1 MTRKVLVLTF
11 LAGAA
16 LSLQACSQVRE
27 QFDFSKKAPDE
38 FKVVTRAPLEM
49 PANLSALPA
58 PQPGAPRPQEIT
70 TEQMA
75 RQSILGED
83 AVYPQT
89 AGAMTQGEAAFL
101 QRSGA
106 AGASPAIRAQVNKE
120 TEEYIED
127 ERPGIDKLKRMVG
140 MTPAEPS
147 KEAVDPV
154 KEIERIK
161 QNKAQ
166 GKPITAGEVPTIGD
180 R

>member
-1 MTRKVLVLTF
+1 MIRKVLVLTL
-11 LAGAA
+11 LAGAS

-49 PANLSALPA
+49 PSNLSSLPA
-58 PQPGAPRPQEIT
+58 PQPGALRPQEVPT
-70 TEQMA
+70 DQLA
-75 RQSILGED
+75 RQSILGES
-83 AVYPQT
+83 AVYP
-89 AGAMTQGEAAFL
+89 AGNAPLSQGESALL

-106 AGASPAIRAQVNKE
+106 ANASPAIRAQVNKE
-120 TEEYIED
+120 TEEYIEG

-154 KEIERIK
+154 KEIERIR

>member
-11 LAGAA
+11 LAGA
-16 LSLQACSQVRE
+16 SLLLQGCSEVRE

-49 PANLSALPA
+49 PANLNSLPA
-58 PQPGAPRPQEIT
+58 PKPGAARPQEIT

-75 RQSILGED
+75 RQSILGEG
-83 AVYPQT
+83 AAYPQT
-89 AGAMTQGEAAFL
+89 ANSMTQGEASLL

-106 AGASPAIRAQVNKE
+106 ANASPAIRAKVDQE
-120 TEEYIED
+120 TAELIEG

-166 GKPITAGEVPTIGD
+166 GKPITAGQVPTIGD